1 MSNRELNA
9 AGILDPRL
17 RASYDA
23 CRVVNSAHGRT
34 FYLATL
40 LLPPA
45 KRPAVHALY
54 AFARRADEI
63 VDAFDSSLTAR
74 ERERRLE
81 DWTGSLMHGSGED
94 AIVPA
99 VHDTIVRYNIPLS
112 YFEDFLHSMRMDL
125 VTSEYGTWE
134 ELLEYMHGSAAV
146 IGLQM
151 LPVLG
156 CRSGTETAAAPYA
169 RELGV
174 AFQLTNFIRDVGED
188 LQRGRVYL
196 PKEDLATFAVT
207 RADLE
212 QRVVDPNIRR
222 LLAFEIAR
230 AREIYRAAEPGIG
243 LLDPASQDCIR
254 TALRLYRLILDE
266 VEQADYR
273 VLDRRVSV
281 SIRRRALVAAPALIR
296 AQRAR
301 ASMTQRARASITAR
315 P

>member
-9 AGILDPRL
+9 AGIVDPRL

-23 CRVVNSAHGRT
+23 CRRINASHGRT

-63 VDAFDSSLTAR
+63 VDAFDASLTTA
-74 ERERRLE
+74 ERERRLAA
-81 DWTGSLMHGSGED
+81 WTDSLMRGRGGH

-112 YFEDFLHSMRMDL
+112 HFEDFLLSMRMDL

-134 ELLEYMHGSAAV
+134 ELVEYMHGSAAV

-156 CRSGTETAAAPYA
+156 CLPGMSTAAAPYA
-169 RELGV
+169 RDLGV
-174 AFQLTNFIRDVGED
+174 AFQLTNFIRDIGED
-188 LQRGRVYL
+188 LQRGRIYL

-212 QRVVDPNIRR
+212 HRVVDANIRR
-222 LLAFEIAR
+222 LIAFEIAR
-230 AREIYRAAEPGIG
+230 AREVYRSAEPGIR
-243 LLDPASQDCIR
+243 LLDPTSQDCIR
-254 TALRLYRLILDE
+254 TAFRLYRGILDE
-266 VEQADYR
+266 VERADYQ
-273 VLDRRVSV
+273 VLDTRVAV
-281 SIRRRALVAAPALIR
+281 GLPRRAAVVLPALLR
-296 AQRAR
+296 ARRAR
-301 ASMTQRARASITAR
+301 AATAARF
-315 P
+315 

>member
-1 MSNRELNA
+1 VTARELNA
-9 AGILDPRL
+9 AGILHPRL

-23 CRVVNSAHGRT
+23 CRRVNAAHGRT

-63 VDAFDSSLTAR
+63 VDAFEPSLTVA
-74 ERERRLE
+74 ERERRL
-81 DWTGSLMHGSGED
+81 DRWTETLIRGTGD
-94 AIVPA
+94 DPIVPA
-99 VHDTIVRYNIPLS
+99 VHDTIVRYNIPLQ
-112 YFEDFLHSMRMDL
+112 YFESFLTSMHMDL
-125 VTSEYGTWE
+125 VTTEYGTWD

-156 CRSGTETAAAPYA
+156 CRDGKSAAAAPYA
-169 RELGV
+169 SDLGI

-188 LQRGRVYL
+188 LDRGRVYL
-196 PKEDLATFAVT
+196 PKEDLAAFSVT

-212 QRVVDPNIRR
+212 RRVVDGNVRR

-230 AREIYRAAEPGIG
+230 AREIYRSAEPGIQ
-243 LLDPASQDCIR
+243 LLDPTSQDCIR
-254 TALRLYRLILDE
+254 TALRLYRRILTE
-266 VEQADYR
+266 VERADYR
-273 VLDRRVSV
+273 VLDRRVAV
-281 SIRRRALVAAPALIR
+281 SRSRRAAVALLALARAHHRRRRSPR
-296 AQRAR
+296 
-301 ASMTQRARASITAR
+301 
-315 P
+315 